1 MTMQKG
7 YLPCSGG
14 TLRCCFLMSQRWCSL
29 CIELVIG
36 VVSCICCQYVLCS
49 GYVFLHLLGNMIF
62 ADKSSTNVQ
71 IYYLQYLNDLNP
83 RGEYALGVV
92 ALAYLYNQLSYANFY
107 DNKLIG
113 GYMTLLM
120 VKFLFVFVYIII
132 CLLILYDT
140 KNIFHG
146 IQAWVF
152 EHLQTIPYCEKPK
165 TSDHKKSLA
174 ARWKPLRGSGTT
186 NLTRFK

>member
-1 MTMQKG
+1 M
-7 YLPCSGG
+7 
-14 TLRCCFLMSQRWCSL
+14 
-29 CIELVIG
+29 
-36 VVSCICCQYVLCS
+36 
-49 GYVFLHLLGNMIF
+49 LL
-62 ADKSSTNVQ
+62 
-71 IYYLQYLNDLNP
+71 YLNDLNP
-83 RGEYALGVV
+83 CGEYALGVV

-120 VKFLFVFVYIII
+120 
-132 CLLILYDT
+132 
-140 KNIFHG
+140 
-146 IQAWVF
+146 AWVF